1 MNAMIYL
8 LVRLLSAIYIL
19 YRLWRILRYQ
29 KSGFWDRLFSPHG
42 LSDPHIP
49 TTAEAT
55 PENVVGQTLTVY
67 LEAPQQV
74 EDEHSEAAS
83 EAADTSP
90 ATSPAVDK
98 TVDPKASQKS
108 EAKDDKAAVSE
119 TQTEDTGNEAPP
131 VPVRSEPLE
140 RSDFIGEEE
149 EISSDDVEAHL
160 LPPEEQALTEEE
172 RFEPLP
178 GIDPAP
184 DPEFSSGLTFEQMS
198 NAVGVITEA
207 VDDEQKVIEAAKTI
221 YNIRHTDLF
230 QFFTTEAGSAAM
242 VEQLFAECLD
252 SEGQPL
258 PYRRRKQTIPDG
270 PFDWSKY
277 I

>member
-19 YRLWRILRYQ
+19 YRLWQILRYQ
-29 KSGFWDRLFSPHG
+29 KSGFWDRLFSSHG

-49 TTAEAT
+49 TTAKAT

-74 EDEHSEAAS
+74 EDEHSEAAN
-83 EAADTSP
+83 TSP

-98 TVDPKASQKS
+98 TIDPKASQKS
-108 EAKDDKAAVSE
+108 EAKDDKEAQA
-119 TQTEDTGNEAPP
+119 EDAENDTSPA
-131 VPVRSEPLE
+131 PVRSEPLE

-160 LPPEEQALTEEE
+160 LPPQEQALTEEE
-172 RFEPLP
+172 RFESLP
-178 GIDPAP
+178 GVDPAP

-198 NAVGVITEA
+198 NAVGVITAA

-242 VEQLFAECLD
+242 IEQLFAECLD

>member
-1 MNAMIYL
+1 MNTMIYL
-8 LVRLLSAIYIL
+8 LVRILSAIYIF

-29 KSGFWDRLFSPHG
+29 KYGFWDRLFSPHG
-42 LSDPHIP
+42 LSSPHIP

-67 LEAPQQV
+67 LEAPRQV
-74 EDEHSEAAS
+74 EEEHSEAAS
-83 EAADTSP
+83 ETVNASP
-90 ATSPAVDK
+90 ATSPTIDK
-98 TVDPKASQKS
+98 TVDSKASQQT
-108 EAKDDKAAVSE
+108 EAQNATAAISQ

-140 RSDFIGEEE
+140 KSDFIGEEE

-160 LPPEEQALTEEE
+160 LPPEERALTEEE
-172 RFEPLP
+172 CFEPLP
-178 GIDPAP
+178 GVDPAP

-258 PYRRRKQTIPDG
+258 PYRRQKQTIPDG